1 MWQPTG
7 RWPRALGNRLAARWV
22 GQYLRQHKHDA
33 ACPCHRVVQASGT
46 LGSCAMLT
54 SDKMSRRLAAEG
66 VEVVDGRIDLPRF
79 GFRGFVS
86 DRPLA
91 RLREVQEAVAKKV
104 VVAPRNRIPRT
115 VGGVD
120 LSYPSPEEAVA
131 AYTLVDVE
139 SGQLLWF
146 ETLRHPVIFPYIVSY
161 LTFREVPVMV
171 ALLDAVRV
179 AGRLAEVVLVDG
191 SGILHQRHV
200 GKRQSPGRGG
210 LGADDRRDQ
219 KPLGRPGR
227 SGGDAA
233 GRVAAR
239 LPSRARHWRRGSVP
253 PLAVAARSLSRPGMR
268 STWRLPKTW
277 CVASCEADACP
288 SRFTGPI
295 DSAARGRWG
304 IPRSEQRG
312 DWHIFGSK
320 ICVYSFCGLV
330 CFPK

>member
-1 MWQPTG
+1 MSWAFSQIPDLNAALLRLLGQIPAG
-7 RWPRALGNRLAARWV
+7 RVATYGALAEALGNRLAARWI

-54 SDKMSRRLAAEG
+54 SDKMARRLAAEG
-66 VEVVDGRIDLPRF
+66 VEVVDGRVDLQRF

-200 GKRQSPGRGG
+200 GSASHLGVVASVPTIGVTKSLLVGQVDLEGMRPGESRPVSHQGHAIGVALRSSARSRRPIFVSPGHEVDLAFAEDLVRRLLRG
-210 LGADDRRDQ
+210 R
-219 KPLGRPGR
+219 
-227 SGGDAA
+227 
-233 GRVAAR
+233 R
-239 LPSRARHWRRGSVP
+239 LPE
-253 PLAVAARSLSRPGMR
+253 PLYWADRLSRKGA
-268 STWRLPKTW
+268 
-277 CVASCEADACP
+277 V
-288 SRFTGPI
+288 G
-295 DSAARGRWG
+295 DS
-304 IPRSEQRG
+304 Q
-312 DWHIFGSK
+312 
-320 ICVYSFCGLV
+320 V
-330 CFPK
+330 